1 MIVISKDSNLFT
13 QFCNLLE
20 NDLMSE
26 FIKRVGVISNLL
38 RNNRK
43 GSKMIVRDRYE
54 GGRGSTKRKTER

>member
-1 MIVISKDSNLFT
+1 
-13 QFCNLLE
+13 
-20 NDLMSE
+20 MSE